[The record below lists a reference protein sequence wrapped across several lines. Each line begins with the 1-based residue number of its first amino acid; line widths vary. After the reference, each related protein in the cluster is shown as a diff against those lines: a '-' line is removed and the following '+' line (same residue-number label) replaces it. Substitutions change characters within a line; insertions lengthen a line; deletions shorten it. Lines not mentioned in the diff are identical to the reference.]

1 LARRATVN
9 PEAEPATEAAT
20 KGVARANTS
29 IITRRTT
36 GITAS
41 MESTGIMDME
51 AIAAEAAA
59 PIAAR
64 MALRWVSRLLI

>member
-1 LARRATVN
+1 
-9 PEAEPATEAAT
+9 
-20 KGVARANTS
+20 VARANTS

-36 GITAS
+36 DITAS

-51 AIAAEAAA
+51 VIAAVTAA

-64 MALRWVSRLLI
+64 VALRWVSRLLI